1 MNYQDRWLLPAGI
14 TEILPHDAIKL
25 ERYRRQILDFFATW
39 GYELVIPPMIEYL
52 ESLLVD
58 TGRNLDLQTFKLTDQ
73 LTGRMMGVR
82 ADMTPQV
89 ARIDAHHLKRETP
102 TRLCYLGAVLHTRPN
117 SFAGSRAPIQIG
129 AELYGYKDIASDVEI
144 LALMLET
151 LRLIKI
157 NDFHVD
163 VGHVQIYQSLR
174 EAANLTQDQQVQLTK
189 AVKRKAQAEIK
200 QLLTDWQVD
209 TDLQAMLVELVEL
222 NGNQSVLDEALKIF
236 DKAPQ
241 AVKSA
246 LSDLCR
252 LCEQLPDETLHFDLA
267 EARGY
272 SYHTGIVFAAY
283 VAKHGDAIAK
293 GGRYDNLG
301 RAFGKDRPATGF
313 STNLATLASLAST
326 AEPLV
331 NKYFAP
337 NNPDPALQKEIKL
350 LRTAGQIVIS
360 ELPQQQG
367 DAKALGCTHEFQQ
380 LDGQWVVVPLQD

>member
-14 TEILPHDAIKL
+14 TEILPYDAAKL
-25 ERYRRQILDFFATW
+25 EQHRRQILDFFKTW
-39 GYELVIPPMIEYL
+39 GYELVIPPMIEYV

-89 ARIDAHHLKRETP
+89 ARIDAHHLKRDTP
-102 TRLCYLGAVLHTRPN
+102 SRLCYLGAVLHTRPN
-117 SFAGSRAPIQIG
+117 SFAGSRAPIQVG
-129 AELYGYKDIASDVEI
+129 AELYGYEDVASDAEI
-144 LALMLET
+144 LSLMLET
-151 LRLIKI
+151 LRLVDIH
-157 NDFHVD
+157 DFHVD

-174 EAANLTQDQQVQLTK
+174 EAANLDQDQQNQLTK

-200 QLLTDWQVD
+200 QLLTEWNVD
-209 TDLQAMLVELVEL
+209 ADLQTMLVELVEL
-222 NGNQSVLDEALKIF
+222 NGDQSVLEEARKVLA
-236 DKAPQ
+236 KAPQ
-241 AVKSA
+241 AVHTA
-246 LSDLCR
+246 LDDLNR
-252 LCEQLPDETLHFDLA
+252 LREQLPEETLHFDLA

-301 RAFGKDRPATGF
+301 KAFGKDRPATGF
-313 STNLATLASLAST
+313 STNLATLASLASFE
-326 AEPLV
+326 EPFI

-337 NNPDPALQKEIKL
+337 ASQDPALKREIKI
-350 LRTAGQIVIS
+350 LRSAGEIVMT
-360 ELPQQQG
+360 ELPNQQG
-367 DAKALGCTHEFQQ
+367 DAKALGCTHTFQ
-380 LDGQWVVVPLQD
+380 LIDGQWSIVPL